1 MTRTITWL
9 AFSVAVAGIWFAVTG
24 ESPLRLIAE
33 AIGAGLRVSAMV
45 GG

>member
-1 MTRTITWL
+1 MTRAIIWL
-9 AFSVAVAGIWFAVTG
+9 AFSVAVAGIWITVTG

-33 AIGAGLRVSAMV
+33 AIGAGLRVGAMV